1 MSKPKMT
8 ILNTIHDE
16 AALILLGARRIGAIH
31 DETGALIGQEV
42 EPAISMAA
50 YPDALAE
57 VEAGRLAAR
66 WAALRAERTLRLS
79 ASDWTQLP
87 DAGLSD
93 KARAGWAAYRRALRD
108 LPALTEDPAAPAWPD
123 PPA

>member
-1 MSKPKMT
+1 MRRSNRVPA
-8 ILNTIHDE
+8 DADV
-16 AALILLGARRIGAIH
+16 AALIRLGAREIREVR
-31 DETGALIGQEV
+31 DRNGALTGQEV
-42 EPAISMAA
+42 EPALDMAG
-50 YPDALAE
+50 YPAALSEIAAE
-57 VEAGRLAAR
+57 RLAAR

-87 DAGLSD
+87 DAGLD
-93 KARAGWAAYRRALRD
+93 DARRAGWAAYRRALRD